1 MHAYRHA
8 TIKLTVTVTVTVRR
22 GAMADAARRLN
33 TCAPN
38 PAR

>member
-8 TIKLTVTVTVTVRR
+8 TIKLTTVRR

-38 PAR
+38 PPR